1 MMKPKKEALDIA
13 TLYNRWLNECER
25 IKSPCTVRA
34 FTITINISVLKTTS
48 IWKYTLLRR
57 A

>member
-25 IKSPCTVRA
+25 IKSPWKRRK
-34 FTITINISVLKTTS
+34 SVHLSHVMSGSLT
-48 IWKYTLLRR
+48 
-57 A
+57 